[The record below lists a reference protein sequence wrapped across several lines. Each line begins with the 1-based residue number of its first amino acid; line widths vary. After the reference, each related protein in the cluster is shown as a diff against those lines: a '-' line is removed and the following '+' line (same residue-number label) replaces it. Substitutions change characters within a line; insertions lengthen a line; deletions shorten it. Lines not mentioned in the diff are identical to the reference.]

1 MAYTND
7 PGTQANGAAGSQTQP
22 SITNATVQQNSTG
35 ANPAMAAAEKAAQSY
50 KQRETA
56 MQQRSQ
62 RMADAGAVGP
72 SYQTKEQLAN
82 AGMTG
87 MPQPQ
92 EAAGGTN
99 AWGATV
105 PRPGEDAFPGGPP
118 APVAGGGWEGKNY
131 QTPYGP
137 SSDEWLN
144 KMQGDVRASGAQTMT
159 DQMRAL
165 QAHMASRPGM
175 LNSGASAAATA
186 DLYRRGGMEMQGQLS
201 QAMLGQYG
209 DERNRLAQAWGKEGD
224 WAMGRDTARM
234 QADAAA
240 AAASANAGASSAAAE
255 LQYKLGMAGLDWDRE
270 QGYMQNELDQGRL
283 DFGYAGLDAEMFQ
296 NFYNQLGGMNT
307 NFDPIGGGPG
317 WQAPPPVAPPP
328 SGG

>member
-1 MAYTND
+1 MAYSND
-7 PGTQANGAAGSQTQP
+7 PGTQANGAAGSQTNP
-22 SITNATVQQNSTG
+22 SIVNATVQQNSTG
-35 ANPAMAAAEKAAQSY
+35 ANPAMAAAAKAAQSY
-50 KQRETA
+50 RAAPKPVAVPAEAQA
-56 MQQRSQ
+56 SQ
-62 RMADAGAVGP
+62 EAVAP
-72 SYQTKEQLAN
+72 A
-82 AGMTG
+82 
-87 MPQPQ
+87 PQ
-92 EAAGGTN
+92 EAAPAAATGTN

-105 PRPGEDAFPGGPP
+105 PQPGQPAFPGGPP

-137 SSDEWLN
+137 GSDEWLN
-144 KMQGDVRASGAQTMT
+144 RMQGDVRASGAQTMT

-165 QAHMASRPGM
+165 QAQMASKPGM
-175 LNSGASAAATA
+175 LNTGASAAAVA
-186 DLYRRGGMEMQGQLS
+186 DLYRRGGTEMQGQLS

-234 QADAAA
+234 QAEAAQ
-240 AAASANAGASSAAAE
+240 AAASANAASGAASADM
-255 LQYKLGMAGLDWDRE
+255 QYKLGMAGIDWQRE

-296 NFYNQLGGMNT
+296 NYYNQLGGMNT
-307 NFDPIGGGPG
+307 NFDPISGGPG
-317 WQAPPPVAPPP
+317 WQAAPPIAPPP